1 MKIRRPVFLIAFI
14 FLIPFLSIAQDKK
27 EKEKTIVIDTGLTFT
42 RYTTLPL
49 RNQPFQLIDKTID
62 EIRHVNAVYR
72 IENMF
77 YQQLSTEGS
86 PHKPLLFQLSD
97 LLSFNYQ
104 PSVYNAV
111 KFTRENIKFYN
122 VFKPYSELRY
132 SNTLNTS
139 RYFSVIHAQNIYKN
153 IHLGF
158 QYDVNY
164 TTGSFDKSQIMN
176 QFFNATLRFKNKKE
190 TYEGYLGFVRNRAMQ
205 NESGGLKSDSSFAA
219 GEFSSLNAYPV
230 NLSMAYSKWKS
241 VDAFL
246 VQKFNFGKL
255 IKDSSII
262 SNLSLVH
269 ELSYFS
275 NARLYVDANP
285 MEGFYQNFYFDTL
298 KTNDSLSTQRIQ
310 NSLSIRNEKTIPF
323 EIGIKHDY
331 VLFADSLNNERSSN
345 FTPFVNLGLD
355 VSGFKLNFLAEYII
369 SNNRYNEDFQI
380 GGNVE
385 FKNLYAN
392 IRLMNKSVD
401 YFYNHYWT
409 NNFKW
414 ENNFSKT
421 NMFNTNLGY
430 NHKEKL
436 AFNIGY
442 FLLNDLVYI
451 NNNLLSQ
458 QTSKPTS
465 IIQASLLHN
474 LKLGIFNLKG
484 VMTLQKLS
492 SEEAIRVP
500 VFQAKQGISINFKMF
515 NQKLQTQVGFDFR
528 YNTSYFA
535 DSFMPAMGAFVQ
547 QDKVKIGNYLFT
559 DFFVQAQID
568 RVKFFVALCHPY
580 AGVFGNEYY
589 LTPHYPSE
597 KLNLRYGVTWMFFD

>member
-27 EKEKTIVIDTGLTFT
+27 EKENTIVIDTGLTFT

-104 PSVYNAV
+104 PSVYDAA

-139 RYFSVIHAQNIYKN
+139 RYFSVIHAQNVYKN

-310 NSLSIRNEKTIPF
+310 NSLSLRNEKTIPF

-392 IRLMNKSVD
+392 LRLMNKSVD
-401 YFYNHYWT
+401 YFYNRYWT

-430 NHKEKL
+430 NHKEKF

-451 NNNLLSQ
+451 NNNLLPQ

>member
-1 MKIRRPVFLIAFI
+1 LKIRRPVFLIAFI

-104 PSVYNAV
+104 PSVYDAA

-139 RYFSVIHAQNIYKN
+139 RYFSVIHAQNVYKN

-310 NSLSIRNEKTIPF
+310 NSLSLRNEKTIPF

-392 IRLMNKSVD
+392 LRLMNKSVD
-401 YFYNHYWT
+401 YFYNRYWT

-430 NHKEKL
+430 NHKEKF
-436 AFNIGY
+436 AVNIGY

-451 NNNLLSQ
+451 NNNLLPQ

-535 DSFMPAMGAFVQ
+535 DSFMPAMGAFVH

-568 RVKFFVALCHPY
+568 RVKFFVALTHPY
-580 AGVFGNEYY
+580 AGVFENNYY

>member
-1 MKIRRPVFLIAFI
+1 MKIRRPVFLIAFV

-310 NSLSIRNEKTIPF
+310 NSLSLRNEKTIPF

-392 IRLMNKSVD
+392 LRLMNKSVD
-401 YFYNHYWT
+401 YFYNRYWT

-414 ENNFSKT
+414 ENDFSKT
-421 NMFNTNLGY
+421 KMFNTNLGY
-430 NHKEKL
+430 NHKEKF
-436 AFNIGY
+436 AVNIGY

-451 NNNLLSQ
+451 NNNLLPQ

-515 NQKLQTQVGFDFR
+515 NQKLQTQIGFDFR

-535 DSFMPAMGAFVQ
+535 DSFMPAMGAFVH
-547 QDKVKIGNYLFT
+547 QDKVKIGNYIFT

-568 RVKFFVALCHPY
+568 RVKFFVALTHPY
-580 AGVFGNEYY
+580 AGAFENNYY

>member
-14 FLIPFLSIAQDKK
+14 FLIPFLSIAQYKK
-27 EKEKTIVIDTGLTFT
+27 EKENTIVIDTGLSFT

-62 EIRHVNAVYR
+62 EIRHVNAIYR

-104 PSVYNAV
+104 PSVYDAA

-255 IKDSSII
+255 IKDSSFI

-285 MEGFYQNFYFDTL
+285 MEGFYQQFYFDTL

-369 SNNRYNEDFQI
+369 SNNRYNEDFQV

-392 IRLMNKSVD
+392 LRLMNKSVD
-401 YFYNHYWT
+401 YFYNRYWT

-414 ENNFSKT
+414 ENDFSKT
-421 NMFNTNLGY
+421 KIFNTNLGY
-430 NHKEKL
+430 NHKEKF
-436 AFNIGY
+436 AVNIGY

-451 NNNLLSQ
+451 NNNLLPQ
-458 QTSKPTS
+458 QTNKPTS

-535 DSFMPAMGAFVQ
+535 DSFMPAMGAFVH

-580 AGVFGNEYY
+580 AGVFGNNYY

>member
-1 MKIRRPVFLIAFI
+1 MKIRRSVFLIAFI

-27 EKEKTIVIDTGLTFT
+27 EKENTIVIDTGLSFT

-62 EIRHVNAVYR
+62 EIRHVNAIYR

-77 YQQLSTEGS
+77 YQQLSTDGS
-86 PHKPLLFQLSD
+86 PHKPLLFQLPN
-97 LLSFNYQ
+97 LHSFNYQ
-104 PSVYNAV
+104 PSVYDAA

-310 NSLSIRNEKTIPF
+310 NSLSLRNEKTIPF

-401 YFYNHYWT
+401 YFYNRYWT

-451 NNNLLSQ
+451 NNNLLPQ

-580 AGVFGNEYY
+580 AGVFENNYY

>member
-1 MKIRRPVFLIAFI
+1 
-14 FLIPFLSIAQDKK
+14 
-27 EKEKTIVIDTGLTFT
+27 
-42 RYTTLPL
+42 
-49 RNQPFQLIDKTID
+49 
-62 EIRHVNAVYR
+62 
-72 IENMF
+72 
-77 YQQLSTEGS
+77 
-86 PHKPLLFQLSD
+86 
-97 LLSFNYQ
+97 
-104 PSVYNAV
+104 

-255 IKDSSII
+255 IKDSSFI

-310 NSLSIRNEKTIPF
+310 NSLSLRNEKTIPF

-451 NNNLLSQ
+451 NNNLLPQ
-458 QTSKPTS
+458 QTNKPTS

-535 DSFMPAMGAFVQ
+535 DSFMPAMGAFVH

-580 AGVFGNEYY
+580 AGAFENNYY

>member
-27 EKEKTIVIDTGLTFT
+27 EKENTIVIDTGLTFT

-285 MEGFYQNFYFDTL
+285 KEGFYQNFYFDTL

-310 NSLSIRNEKTIPF
+310 NSLSLRNEKTIPF

-401 YFYNHYWT
+401 YFYNRYWT

-430 NHKEKL
+430 NHKEKF
-436 AFNIGY
+436 AVNIGY

-451 NNNLLSQ
+451 NNNLLPQ

-535 DSFMPAMGAFVQ
+535 DSFMPAMGAFVH

>member
-1 MKIRRPVFLIAFI
+1 MKIRRSVFLIAFI

-27 EKEKTIVIDTGLTFT
+27 EKENTIVIDTGLSFT

-62 EIRHVNAVYR
+62 EIRHVNAIYR

-77 YQQLSTEGS
+77 YQQLSTDGS
-86 PHKPLLFQLSD
+86 PHKPLLFQLPN
-97 LLSFNYQ
+97 LHSFNYQ
-104 PSVYNAV
+104 PSVYDAA

-310 NSLSIRNEKTIPF
+310 NSLSLRNEKTIPF

-392 IRLMNKSVD
+392 LRLMNKSVD
-401 YFYNHYWT
+401 YFYNRYWT

-430 NHKEKL
+430 NHKEKF

-451 NNNLLSQ
+451 NNNLLPQ

-535 DSFMPAMGAFVQ
+535 DSFMPAMGAFVH
-547 QDKVKIGNYLFT
+547 QDNVKIGNYLFT

-568 RVKFFVALCHPY
+568 RVKFFVALTHPY
-580 AGVFGNEYY
+580 AGVFENNYY

>member
-27 EKEKTIVIDTGLTFT
+27 EKENTIVIDTGLNFT

-49 RNQPFQLIDKTID
+49 RNQPFQFIDKSID
-62 EIRHVNAVYR
+62 EIRHVNAIYR

-77 YQQLSTEGS
+77 YQQLSTDGS
-86 PHKPLLFQLSD
+86 PHKPLLFQLPN
-97 LLSFNYQ
+97 LHSFNYQ
-104 PSVYNAV
+104 PSVYDAA

-139 RYFSVIHAQNIYKN
+139 RYFSVIHAQNVYKN

-219 GEFSSLNAYPV
+219 EEFSSLNAYPV

-310 NSLSIRNEKTIPF
+310 NSLSITNDKTIPF

-451 NNNLLSQ
+451 NNNLLPQ

-580 AGVFGNEYY
+580 AGAFGNEYY

>member
-1 MKIRRPVFLIAFI
+1 MKIRKSVLFLAFVFLIP
-14 FLIPFLSIAQDKK
+14 LVSIAQDKK
-27 EKEKTIVIDTGLTFT
+27 EKEKTIAIDTALSLT
-42 RYTTLPL
+42 RYITLPL
-49 RNQPFQLIDKTID
+49 RNQPFQFIDKSID

-77 YQQLSTEGS
+77 YQQLSTDGS
-86 PHKPLLFQLSD
+86 PHKPLLFQLPD

-104 PSVYNAV
+104 PSVYDAA

-122 VFKPYSELRY
+122 VYKPYSELRY

-190 TYEGYLGFVRNRAMQ
+190 TYEGYLGFIRNRAMQ
-205 NESGGLKSDSSFAA
+205 NESGGIKSDSSFSVQ
-219 GEFSSLNAYPV
+219 EFSSLNAYPV

-255 IKDSSII
+255 IKDSSFI

-275 NARLYVDANP
+275 NARLYFDGYP
-285 MEGFYQNFYFDTL
+285 TEGFYQNIYFDTL
-298 KTNDSLSTQRIQ
+298 STKDSLSTQRIQ
-310 NSLSIRNEKTIPF
+310 NSLSLRNEKTIPF

-331 VLFADSLNNERSSN
+331 ILFADTLNNERSSN

-355 VSGFKLNFLAEYII
+355 INSFKLNFNTEYII
-369 SNNRYNEDFQI
+369 SNNRYNEDYQI
-380 GGNVE
+380 GGNVAY
-385 FKNLYAN
+385 KNLYAN
-392 IRLMNKSVD
+392 VKLMNKSVD
-401 YFYNHYWT
+401 YFYNRYWT

-430 NHKEKL
+430 NHKDKL
-436 AFNIGY
+436 SINVGY

-451 NNNLLSQ
+451 DNNLSPK
-458 QTSKPTS
+458 QTDKSTS

-474 LKLGIFNLKG
+474 LKLGIFNFKG

-492 SEEAIRVP
+492 SEEAIRMP
-500 VFQAKQGISINFKMF
+500 VFQAKQGISVSFKMF
-515 NQKLQTQVGFDFR
+515 KQKLQTQVGFDFR

-535 DSFMPAMGAFVQ
+535 DSFMPAMGAFVH
-547 QDKVKIGNYLFT
+547 QDNVKIGNYIFT
-559 DFFVQAQID
+559 DFFVQAQLE
-568 RVKFFVALCHPY
+568 RVKFFVALTHPY
-580 AGVFGNEYY
+580 AGAFENNYY

>member
-1 MKIRRPVFLIAFI
+1 LKIRRPVFLIAFI

-27 EKEKTIVIDTGLTFT
+27 EKENTIVIDTGLTFT

-255 IKDSSII
+255 IKDSSFI

-310 NSLSIRNEKTIPF
+310 NSLSLRNEKTIPF

-451 NNNLLSQ
+451 NNNLLPQ

-535 DSFMPAMGAFVQ
+535 DSFMPAMGAFVH

>member
-139 RYFSVIHAQNIYKN
+139 RYFSVIHAQNVYKN

-190 TYEGYLGFVRNRAMQ
+190 TYEGYLGFIRNRAMQ

-310 NSLSIRNEKTIPF
+310 NSLSLRNEKTIPF

-451 NNNLLSQ
+451 NNNLLPQ

-580 AGVFGNEYY
+580 AGAFGNEYY

>member
-77 YQQLSTEGS
+77 YQQLSTDGS
-86 PHKPLLFQLSD
+86 PHKPLLFQLPN
-97 LLSFNYQ
+97 LHYFNYQ

-401 YFYNHYWT
+401 YFYNRYWT

-451 NNNLLSQ
+451 NNNLLPQ

-535 DSFMPAMGAFVQ
+535 DSFMPAMGAFVH

-580 AGVFGNEYY
+580 AGAFENNYY

>member
-1 MKIRRPVFLIAFI
+1 MKIRRPVFLIAFV

-27 EKEKTIVIDTGLTFT
+27 EKENTIVIDTGLSFT

-49 RNQPFQLIDKTID
+49 KNQPFQLIDKTI
-62 EIRHVNAVYR
+62 EQIRHVNAIYR

-86 PHKPLLFQLSD
+86 PHKPLLFQLPN
-97 LLSFNYQ
+97 LHSFNYQ
-104 PSVYNAV
+104 PSVYDAA

-139 RYFSVIHAQNIYKN
+139 RYFSVIHAQNVYKN

-255 IKDSSII
+255 IKDSSFI

-285 MEGFYQNFYFDTL
+285 MEGFYQQFYFDTL

-380 GGNVE
+380 GGNVA

-392 IRLMNKSVD
+392 LRLMNKSVD
-401 YFYNHYWT
+401 YFYNRYWT

-414 ENNFSKT
+414 ENDFSKT
-421 NMFNTNLGY
+421 KIFNTNLGY
-430 NHKEKL
+430 NHKEKF

-451 NNNLLSQ
+451 NNNLLPQ

-500 VFQAKQGISINFKMF
+500 VFQAKQGISIDFKMF

-535 DSFMPAMGAFVQ
+535 DSFMPAMGAFVH

-580 AGVFGNEYY
+580 AGAFENNYY

>member
-27 EKEKTIVIDTGLTFT
+27 EKENTIVIDTGLTFT

-111 KFTRENIKFYN
+111 KFTRENIKFFN

-255 IKDSSII
+255 IKDSSFI

-285 MEGFYQNFYFDTL
+285 MEGFYQQFYFDTL

-369 SNNRYNEDFQI
+369 SNNRYNEDFQV

-392 IRLMNKSVD
+392 LRLMNKSVD
-401 YFYNHYWT
+401 YFYNRYWT

-451 NNNLLSQ
+451 NNNLLPQ

-515 NQKLQTQVGFDFR
+515 NKKLQTQVGFDFR

-535 DSFMPAMGAFVQ
+535 DSFMPAMGAFVH

>member
-190 TYEGYLGFVRNRAMQ
+190 TYEGYLGFIRNRAMQ

-255 IKDSSII
+255 IKDSSFI

-285 MEGFYQNFYFDTL
+285 MEGFYQQFYFDTL

-401 YFYNHYWT
+401 YFYNRYWT

-451 NNNLLSQ
+451 NNNLLPQ

>member
-27 EKEKTIVIDTGLTFT
+27 EKENTIVIDTGLTFT

-310 NSLSIRNEKTIPF
+310 NSLSLRNEKTIPF

-451 NNNLLSQ
+451 NNNLLPQ
-458 QTSKPTS
+458 HTSKPTS

-580 AGVFGNEYY
+580 AGAFENNYY

>member
-1 MKIRRPVFLIAFI
+1 MKIRRSVFLIAFI

-27 EKEKTIVIDTGLTFT
+27 EKENTIVIDTGLSFT

-62 EIRHVNAVYR
+62 EIRHVNAIYR

-77 YQQLSTEGS
+77 YQQLSTDGS
-86 PHKPLLFQLSD
+86 PHKPLLFQLPN
-97 LLSFNYQ
+97 LHSFNYQ
-104 PSVYNAV
+104 PSVYDAA

-310 NSLSIRNEKTIPF
+310 NSLSLRNEKTIPF

-392 IRLMNKSVD
+392 LRLMNKSVD
-401 YFYNHYWT
+401 YFYNRYWT

-430 NHKEKL
+430 NHKEKF

-451 NNNLLSQ
+451 NNNLLPQ

-500 VFQAKQGISINFKMF
+500 VFQAKQGISINFKIF
-515 NQKLQTQVGFDFR
+515 KQKLQTQIGFDFR

-535 DSFMPAMGAFVQ
+535 DSFMPAMGAFVH
-547 QDKVKIGNYLFT
+547 QDNVKIGNYLFT

-568 RVKFFVALCHPY
+568 RVKFFVALTHPY
-580 AGVFGNEYY
+580 AGVFENNYY

>member
-27 EKEKTIVIDTGLTFT
+27 EKENTFVIDTGLTFT

-49 RNQPFQLIDKTID
+49 RNQPFQLIDKTI
-62 EIRHVNAVYR
+62 EQIRHVNAIYR

-77 YQQLSTEGS
+77 YQQLSTDGS
-86 PHKPLLFQLSD
+86 PHKPLLFQLPN
-97 LLSFNYQ
+97 LHSFNYQ
-104 PSVYNAV
+104 PSVYDAA

-139 RYFSVIHAQNIYKN
+139 RYFSVIHAQNVYKN

-310 NSLSIRNEKTIPF
+310 NSLSITNDKTIPF

-355 VSGFKLNFLAEYII
+355 ISGFKLNFLAEYII

-380 GGNVE
+380 GGNVA

-392 IRLMNKSVD
+392 LRLMNKSVD
-401 YFYNHYWT
+401 YFYNRYWT

-430 NHKEKL
+430 NHKEKF
-436 AFNIGY
+436 AVNIGY

-451 NNNLLSQ
+451 NNNLLPQ

-484 VMTLQKLS
+484 IMTLQKLS

-535 DSFMPAMGAFVQ
+535 DSFMPAMGAFVH

-580 AGVFGNEYY
+580 AGAFENNYY

>member
-62 EIRHVNAVYR
+62 EIRHVNAIYR

-77 YQQLSTEGS
+77 YQQLSTDGS
-86 PHKPLLFQLSD
+86 PHKPLLFQLPN
-97 LLSFNYQ
+97 LHYFNYQ
-104 PSVYNAV
+104 PSVYDAA

-255 IKDSSII
+255 IKDSSFI

-310 NSLSIRNEKTIPF
+310 NSLSLRNEKTIPF

-392 IRLMNKSVD
+392 LRLMNKSVD

-451 NNNLLSQ
+451 NNNLLPQ
-458 QTSKPTS
+458 QTNKPTS

-500 VFQAKQGISINFKMF
+500 VFQAKQGISVNFKMF
-515 NQKLQTQVGFDFR
+515 KQKLQTQIGFDFR

-580 AGVFGNEYY
+580 AGAFENNYY

>member
-1 MKIRRPVFLIAFI
+1 MKIRRPVFLIAFV

-310 NSLSIRNEKTIPF
+310 NSLSLRNEKTIPF

-392 IRLMNKSVD
+392 LRLMNKSVD
-401 YFYNHYWT
+401 YFYNRYWT

-414 ENNFSKT
+414 ENDFSKT
-421 NMFNTNLGY
+421 KMFNTNLGY
-430 NHKEKL
+430 NHKEKF
-436 AFNIGY
+436 AVNIGY

-451 NNNLLSQ
+451 NNNLLPQ

-547 QDKVKIGNYLFT
+547 QDKVKIGNYLFA

>member
-27 EKEKTIVIDTGLTFT
+27 EKENTIVIDTGLTFT

-86 PHKPLLFQLSD
+86 PHKPLLFQLPN
-97 LLSFNYQ
+97 LHSFNYQ
-104 PSVYNAV
+104 PSVYDAA

-190 TYEGYLGFVRNRAMQ
+190 TYEGYLGFIRNRAMQ

-430 NHKEKL
+430 NHKEKF
-436 AFNIGY
+436 AVNIGY

-451 NNNLLSQ
+451 NNNLLPQ

>member
-27 EKEKTIVIDTGLTFT
+27 EKENTIVIDTGLTFT

-285 MEGFYQNFYFDTL
+285 MEGFYQQFYFDTL

-392 IRLMNKSVD
+392 LRLMNKSVD
-401 YFYNHYWT
+401 YFYNRYWT

-451 NNNLLSQ
+451 NNNLLPQ

>member
-310 NSLSIRNEKTIPF
+310 NSLSLRNEKTIPF

-451 NNNLLSQ
+451 NNNLLPQ